1 MIGQVKTTTP
11 RLKRLS
17 VGLASKD
24 PTCSPFSTA
33 SSEKH
38 YAGDHVTPGGQR
50 MSLHENLLM
59 RILSTPSESPLHDR
73 SPDDDAVSTTT
84 PQRSADDSFDS
95 CLSGSATPVLE
106 LLNVDSEPQ
115 PGTSRPEGL
124 AANPHMM
131 RLFRDLNSPSATSRL
146 RALRALK
153 SPSKRVGYFNFDVP
167 HEQQDIITSEERDG
181 PVTRNIKDVLRDVV
195 VYVEVRSGSDNRS
208 NGIKQHIASL
218 GARVNERLLK
228 DTTHVI
234 FKDGLL
240 STFQKAKK
248 MNIPVVS
255 ILWIEACKRHTCLMN
270 PSEFKI
276 SNLERYENPEL
287 FKRIRRQKSM
297 QPGAQEKAGNKKR
310 PVVAAKGSA
319 VLSPP
324 TKLPTLHR
332 LGKNDRLEQI
342 LNDFDNQVAGT
353 NSEPVDEYDEMLRAG
368 PMRLLERFRSTPTA
382 MDGASISSPAAAI
395 GTATADDENA
405 TDGTPTGVNGTTCEP
420 LPISRRALFSAMKK
434 DKSETATPRTRRKTI
449 LLKPQMTK
457 VAEEPTAS
465 KQQTPVAKSN
475 VSNRRKTIVAS
486 VSEDSDS
493 LSPSVFNP
501 ERTGR
506 SRRNTIVVTAEI
518 NVTQQGEQPPK
529 NKLDMTTS
537 KLDKRRKTVVDDNL
551 SASKDNSPPPVVTVL
566 SKRTRRK
573 TIAFVNDENTP
584 PSTTAGHALSAL
596 KSCTGVQYGSI
607 YSPKDMDFSQAPNGP
622 SSNELAKGPSN
633 GTTMSV
639 STTSGNDGTGMSIVE
654 KTDASAM
661 AHISVGRQTIFEPPA
676 GLHSTQQSI
685 EMALASPCNGSRRRT
700 TLSTTRSNTFSE
712 PLQLTASATKS
723 LSLSAS
729 RNLTQHGRGAPTS
742 SPKVTHEPP
751 KTLLQEYQS
760 SLRFDSARAPERRRQ
775 TVFDITMDIVDQ
787 RLSEINR
794 RAAAAKESRQ
804 RTMTPKEKSSSGSSI
819 EITPAQPDLKTPPP
833 ATQQTS
839 LNEYFK
845 KTAKSVEKST
855 KSNDSTVPNSTVS
868 GIMESSELT
877 GESVASDVPRKRKLF
892 NVQTLS
898 EDALVNK
905 PNGTTVT
912 PKPTP
917 KRRSLAP
924 AAMAPNLATQSA
936 KKRRTTMFFV
946 SPVPAAESQAEARRK
961 QPHVASR
968 GLPTVGSQY
977 PTASRNYLATTNLHT
992 EQSAFVKE
1000 ALRTLGG
1007 FIAEPDVTDN
1017 TTHLVTLEPRRT
1029 VNLLRALIRGLWIV
1043 RYEWIVESVRQE
1055 RWLPEEQFEV
1065 RDFSTAVQ
1073 INRSERQAFGSNYRN
1088 ALFADYGPFWISRRC
1103 AVPAEQ
1109 LREILLLCR
1118 AKVAESRTKAK
1129 YLIVPQA
1136 PDRDYRTNEQQICID
1151 PLWIL
1156 DSITVNKVKKLSTKY
1171 RVHQ

>member
-24 PTCSPFSTA
+24 TGCSPLSTA
-33 SSEKH
+33 SSAKH
-38 YAGDHVTPGGQR
+38 RAPDHATPGGGQR

-59 RILSTPSESPLHDR
+59 RILSTPSESPLRDR
-73 SPDDDAVSTTT
+73 SPGDDAVSTTT

-106 LLNVDSEPQ
+106 LLNVDGEAQ
-115 PGTSRPEGL
+115 PSTSRPDGL
-124 AANPHMM
+124 AANPHVM
-131 RLFRDLNSPSATSRL
+131 RLFRDMNSPSATSRL

-167 HEQQDIITSEERDG
+167 HEQQDIITSEEREG
-181 PVTRNIKDVLRDVV
+181 PRSIRDVLRDVV

-255 ILWIEACKRHTCLMN
+255 ILWIEACTRHTCLMN

-297 QPGAQEKAGNKKR
+297 QPGAQERAGNKKR
-310 PVVAAKGSA
+310 PAVAAKGSA

-353 NSEPVDEYDEMLRAG
+353 NTEPVDEYDEMLRAG

-382 MDGASISSPAAAI
+382 MDGAGISSPAAAI
-395 GTATADDENA
+395 GTANVDDEDA
-405 TDGTPTGVNGTTCEP
+405 IDGTPTGVNGTTHDP
-420 LPISRRALFSAMKK
+420 LPISRRALFSATKK

-449 LLKPQMTK
+449 LFRPQMTN
-457 VAEEPTAS
+457 VTEEPTAP
-465 KQQTPVAKSN
+465 KPQTDVTKRS
-475 VSNRRKTIVAS
+475 VSNRRKTIVTN
-486 VSEDSDS
+486 VEENSDS
-493 LSPSVFNP
+493 LSPSVFNT

-506 SRRNTIVVTAEI
+506 SRRNTMLVTAEI
-518 NVTQQGEQPPK
+518 NVTQQGQQTSNNKQPV
-529 NKLDMTTS
+529 TTS
-537 KLDKRRKTVVDDNL
+537 KLNKRRETIVGVNP
-551 SASKDNSPPPVVTVL
+551 SPSKDNSPPPVV
-566 SKRTRRK
+566 SAIGKRNRRK

-584 PSTTAGHALSAL
+584 PSTTTGHALRSAS
-596 KSCTGVQYGSI
+596 KTCTGVQYGSI
-607 YSPKDMDFSQAPNGP
+607 YSPKDMDFSHTPKGP
-622 SSNELAKGPSN
+622 STIVPAKGPSN
-633 GTTMSV
+633 GSTMSV
-639 STTSGNDGTGMSIVE
+639 STTAGNDETGTSIGE
-654 KTDASAM
+654 KMDGSAM
-661 AHISVGRQTIFEPPA
+661 APIGVGRQTIFEPPA
-676 GLHSTQQSI
+676 GLHSTKQSI
-685 EMALASPCNGSRRRT
+685 EMSLASPCNGSRRRT

-723 LSLSAS
+723 LSIS
-729 RNLTQHGRGAPTS
+729 RTYLTQHSSSVAPTS
-742 SPKVTHEPP
+742 SSKVTHEPP

-760 SLRFDSARAPERRRQ
+760 SLRFESTRAPERRRQ

-794 RAAAAKESRQ
+794 RAAAAKESR
-804 RTMTPKEKSSSGSSI
+804 PKEKSSSGSSSM
-819 EITPAQPDLKTPPP
+819 ITPAQPDLKTPPP

-855 KSNDSTVPNSTVS
+855 KSNESTVPNTTVS
-868 GIMESSELT
+868 GILECSEVT
-877 GESVASDVPRKRKLF
+877 GESIAACDVPRKRKLF
-892 NVQTLS
+892 NVQTMS
-898 EDALVNK
+898 DDAFVNK
-905 PNGTTVT
+905 PNDTTVVT
-912 PKPTP
+912 KPTP

-924 AAMAPNLATQSA
+924 AAAMAPDLASQSS

-946 SPVPAAESQAEARRK
+946 SPVPAEVRRK
-961 QPHVASR
+961 HPHVASR

-977 PTASRNYLATTNLHT
+977 PTASRNYLATTNLHS

-1007 FIAEPDVTDN
+1007 FIEEQDVTDN

-1029 VNLLRALIRGLWIV
+1029 INLLRALIRGLWIV
-1043 RYEWIVESVRQE
+1043 RYEWIVQSVRQE

-1065 RDFSTAVQ
+1065 RDFSAAVQ
-1073 INRSERQAFGSNYRN
+1073 INRSERQAFGSHYRN
-1088 ALFADYGPFWISRRC
+1088 VIFADYGPFWISRRC
-1103 AVPAEQ
+1103 AIPAEQ

-1118 AKVAESRTKAK
+1118 ANVAESRTKAK
-1129 YLIVPQA
+1129 YLVVPQD

-1151 PLWIL
+1151 ALWIL
-1156 DSITVNKVKKLSTKY
+1156 DSITVNKVKKLSAKY
-1171 RVHQ
+1171 RVRQR